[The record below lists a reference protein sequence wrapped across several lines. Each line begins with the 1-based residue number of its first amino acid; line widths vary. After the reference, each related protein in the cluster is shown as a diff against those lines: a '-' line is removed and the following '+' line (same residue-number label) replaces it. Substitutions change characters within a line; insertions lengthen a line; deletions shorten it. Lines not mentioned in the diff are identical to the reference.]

1 LYKGVPDRV
10 CPEAMNVS
18 VAAWLADG
26 VADAVA
32 GGVVGTAEVG
42 GADTAGDDAADDAP
56 GPPEPAEPAAE
67 GLLLD
72 EPAAELPL
80 EELQAAVSRA
90 RQPITVTVA
99 TRMVF
104 TIPFPLART
113 RVALPWLGAET
124 AAGNHRTL

>member
-26 VADAVA
+26 DADAVA

-42 GADTAGDDAADDAP
+42 GADTAGDEAADDAP
-56 GPPEPAEPAAE
+56 EPPEPAAE

-90 RQPITVTVA
+90 RQPMTVTVA

-104 TIPFPLART
+104 TIAFPLART

>member
-1 LYKGVPDRV
+1 VLDKV
-10 CPEAMNVS
+10 CPDAMNVS
-18 VAAWLADG
+18 VAAWLAVGDAEAAG
-26 VADAVA
+26 VT
-32 GGVVGTAEVG
+32 GTAEVAG
-42 GADTAGDDAADDAP
+42 GEVAGADTAGDDAADDAP
-56 GPPEPAEPAAE
+56 ELAEPAEPAAE
-67 GLLLD
+67 GLPLD
-72 EPAAELPL
+72 ELAAELPL

-104 TIPFPLART
+104 TIPFPVART

>member
-1 LYKGVPDRV
+1 
-10 CPEAMNVS
+10 MS
-18 VAAWLADG
+18 AADGLADG
-26 VADAVA
+26 DADAVA
-32 GGVVGTAEVG
+32 GGVVGPADVG
-42 GADTAGDDAADDAP
+42 GADTAGDDAADDALAA
-56 GPPEPAEPAAE
+56 PEPAEPAAE

-72 EPAAELPL
+72 EAAAVLPL

-90 RQPITVTVA
+90 RQPITVTAA